1 MPQSGSAT
9 LIAVVQCCTKHVCT
23 PIHNQKEC
31 VGTWVNVPLYHNN
44 VSVALMLVSSQQ
56 SEEKVFPATCL
67 LYWIVPKCPN
77 PRPMNFKGASLSTL
91 IQPNFPTKFFSAVF
105 QIIYSIHYHYS
116 LFYVFTESFLPTEIL
131 YISVH
136 AAPHA
141 AVDRRRTV
149 FS

>member
-1 MPQSGSAT
+1 M
-9 LIAVVQCCTKHVCT
+9 
-23 PIHNQKEC
+23 
-31 VGTWVNVPLYHNN
+31 GTWVNVPLYHNN

-105 QIIYSIHYHYS
+105 QIIYSRGNFFKLDHDIKIAFS
-116 LFYVFTESFLPTEIL
+116 STQVFTQHR
-131 YISVH
+131 VG
-136 AAPHA
+136 A
-141 AVDRRRTV
+141 
-149 FS
+149 

>member
-9 LIAVVQCCTKHVCT
+9 LIAVVQRCTKHVCT

-91 IQPNFPTKFFSAVF
+91 IQPNFPTKFF
-105 QIIYSIHYHYS
+105 QCSISNHLFNTLS
-116 LFYVFTESFLPTEIL
+116 LFIILRLFLPTEIL